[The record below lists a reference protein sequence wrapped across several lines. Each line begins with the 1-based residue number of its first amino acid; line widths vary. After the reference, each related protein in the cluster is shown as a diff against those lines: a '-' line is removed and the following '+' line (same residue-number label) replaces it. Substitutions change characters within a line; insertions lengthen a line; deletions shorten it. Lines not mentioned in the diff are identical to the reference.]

1 MPEAKMVLGQEV
13 PSYCRSV
20 MKGDIELIEKA
31 HAERRDINTTLDN
44 KSRCLLHC
52 GILAT
57 VSPEKRYGNLE
68 LLLKLGADLEQ
79 RDECG
84 RTPLHLAV
92 LLEDLRA
99 VDVLLKGGCNPRAK
113 CHGNSLLHLATI
125 SGNIAMFEKVRALP
139 GFNPC
144 DLTEYGYT
152 TVHLAAQYDQHQMI
166 PLLKTCGVDIDQAS
180 SIDIASD
187 MYQKPVMPVGIPGLY
202 QYVLQYLQS
211 DVSKK
216 MADAIMKIVSCSSVE
231 KMYTLADSLR
241 GIRGNNIIEDQPLF
255 CAVHFGFLPTVKAL
269 VEEGAD
275 TSIVN
280 ADGNSLLHSAA
291 CFGHLEIVKYLFPLC
306 VWVSSQSHP
315 INTAT
320 VFDAVDVVRYL
331 VREYHRFGL
340 PIESISCYS
349 DEVHSL
355 SLFDLAVAA
364 NRPRIIHLVLEM
376 ECQGVVAK
384 SQNSKNPNILLLKS
398 VVGGWTMNLFSKII
412 PLMAPLFD
420 CEKHQQEVIS
430 YLLGLPGCDPLQIL
444 PNVDCCALDL
454 AVILSQ
460 SNALDVLLSH
470 LKRHHIQLPIATS
483 IISIPDVE
491 LPLPHLCVCMPWM
504 FREDPILLDDE
515 VLGPILSSIPY
526 PEDIFYSTFDVL
538 LTHGYNVNSRDS
550 NGLTCLD
557 YAVVLYESPKVQE
570 FLRLRGAS
578 TAEELQREVILQ
590 AVNNLLPLVLSVLR
604 YMSEEALMAQF
615 RGHLHST
622 QPSASPPSQMSE
634 IKLEDGISLTRRDI
648 LIMAA
653 HWSTIAVCLGIE
665 QPIIDIIKHDYPM
678 QAEPSCHEML
688 RRWCARD
695 ELTGEQP
702 RTLDTVLTAMK
713 ACGLEEYAKQVQGR
727 PTNA

>member
-1 MPEAKMVLGQEV
+1 MPEAKMVLGREV

-20 MKGDIELIEKA
+20 MKGDIELIENA
-31 HAERRDINTTLDN
+31 YAERRDINTTLDN
-44 KSRCLLHC
+44 KSRCLLHY
-52 GILAT
+52 GVLAT
-57 VSPEKRYGNLE
+57 VSPEKRYRNLE
-68 LLLKLGADLEQ
+68 LLLNLGADLEQ

-92 LLEDLRA
+92 LLEDLKA
-99 VDVLLKGGCNPRAK
+99 VDVLLGGGCNPRAK

-125 SGNIAMFEKVRALP
+125 SGNVAMFDKVRGIP

-152 TVHLAAQYDQHQMI
+152 MIHLATLYDQHQMI
-166 PLLKTCGVDIDQAS
+166 PLLKKCGVNIDQAS
-180 SIDIASD
+180 GIEIASTD
-187 MYQKPVMPVGIPGLY
+187 MYQKPVMPVGIPEYY
-202 QYVLQYLQS
+202 QYVLQYMQS

-216 MADAIMKIVSCSSVE
+216 MADAVMKVVSCSSVE
-231 KMYTLADSLR
+231 KMHALADSLR
-241 GIRGNNIIEDQPLF
+241 GIRGNSIIDEQPLF
-255 CAVHFGFLPTVKAL
+255 CAVYFGFLLTVKAL

-275 TSIVN
+275 TSIVD

-291 CFGHLEIVKYLFPLC
+291 CFGHLDIVKYLFPLC
-306 VWVSSQSHP
+306 VCVSSRSHP
-315 INTAT
+315 VNTAT

-340 PIESISCYS
+340 PIESVSCNS
-349 DEVHSL
+349 DEVLLL
-355 SLFDLAVAA
+355 SLLDLAVSA
-364 NRPRIIHLVLEM
+364 NRPRIIQLALEM
-376 ECQGVVAK
+376 ECQGVIGK
-384 SQNSKNPNILLLKS
+384 SQNYKNPSILLLKS
-398 VVGGWTMNLFSKII
+398 VAGGWAMNLFSKII
-412 PLMAPLFD
+412 PQMAPLFD
-420 CEKHQQEVIS
+420 SEKHQQDVIS
-430 YLLGLPGCDPLQIL
+430 FILGLPGCDPMQRV
-444 PNVDCCALDL
+444 PDVDCCALDL
-454 AVILSQ
+454 AVLFSQ
-460 SNALDVLLSH
+460 SNALDVLLSY
-470 LKRHHIQLPIATS
+470 LERHDIQLPTS
-483 IISIPDVE
+483 IFCSPDVE

-557 YAVVLYESPKVQE
+557 YAVVLCESPKVQE

-578 TAEELQREVILQ
+578 TAEELQHEVILQ
-590 AVNNLLPLVLSVLR
+590 AVKNLLPLVLSVLR
-604 YMSEEALMAQF
+604 YISAEALMAQF
-615 RGHLHST
+615 CGHLHST
-622 QPSASPPSQMSE
+622 QPSTSPPSQMSE
-634 IKLEDGISLTRRDI
+634 IKLEDGISLARRDI

-653 HWSTIAVCLGIE
+653 HWSTIAVRLGIE
-665 QPIIDIIKHDYPM
+665 QPIIDIIKHDYPS
-678 QAEPSCHEML
+678 QAERSCHEML

-713 ACGLEEYAKQVQGR
+713 ACGLEEYAGKVQGR
-727 PTNA
+727 PTNV